1 MKTCAKCNTVIRA
14 HWDVCSKCGTPI
26 NPERVSSTAAYTYGS
41 AAKVAIV
48 VVAIGLLLYAIIY
61 FTGTGMTGRVTD
73 TDGNKYRTVKIG
85 DQWWMAENLK
95 VSRYR
100 DGSAIPDVTQN
111 SQWTNISTG
120 AWSFYDNSASLGKTY
135 GKLYN
140 GYAVTNPRGLCP
152 EGWQVPTENE
162 WSILL
167 TYFGGSSEA
176 GGKLKATRRWRQPNT
191 GATNESGFTALPGGY
206 RGSDG
211 SFRLIGSTGTWWS
224 TTGGSAAMVASRGL
238 TYHTT
243 EVYSGRGTNRS
254 GFSVRCIRVD

>member
-1 MKTCAKCNTVIRA
+1 MKTCTKCKAVLKA
-14 HWDVCSKCGTPI
+14 HWDVCRKCGTPVQ
-26 NPERVSSTAAYTYGS
+26 PEVVSSQTGYSSGS
-41 AAKVAIV
+41 AVKA
-48 VVAIGLLLYAIIY
+48 AIGIVAGGLILYAVVY
-61 FTGTGMTGRVTD
+61 FAGTGTTGRVTD
-73 TDGNKYRTVKIG
+73 IDGNKYRTVQIG

-100 DGSAIPDVTQN
+100 DGSAIPDVSQN
-111 SQWTNISTG
+111 SQWTNMTTG
-120 AWSFYDNSASLGKTY
+120 AMAFYDNSASLGKTY

-140 GYAVTNPRGLCP
+140 GYAVTDSRGLCP
-152 EGWQVPTENE
+152 EDWQIPTENE

-167 TYFGGSSEA
+167 TYLGGSSEA

-191 GATNESGFTALPGGY
+191 GATNESGFNALPGGY